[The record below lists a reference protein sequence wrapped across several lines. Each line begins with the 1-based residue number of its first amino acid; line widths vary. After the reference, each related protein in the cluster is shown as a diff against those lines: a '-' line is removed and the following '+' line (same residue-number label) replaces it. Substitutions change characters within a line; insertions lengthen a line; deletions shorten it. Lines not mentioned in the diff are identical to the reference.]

1 MLVGSLDRHADKK
14 PRRLGVTPGMLVW
27 VGKHFN
33 EEDLMGE
40 DKVDKAMVQA
50 ALLVAWFFMLRA
62 KEYCD
67 SGGIDYQMVI
77 RGMDV
82 RLTRDGQDV
91 TEQANEVTVQ
101 FRKTKADQEAFGSC
115 KTMGA
120 TGEAFLCPVRA
131 LEELRA
137 VAGRRF
143 APGPESHL
151 PLFRW
156 GNGTSLTLKRT
167 EVQVI
172 LQKAAKAEGL
182 PSDRF
187 MSHSLRI
194 GGASAL
200 FQASGEIE
208 LVKRMGRW
216 SSSAVQRYLYDG
228 GEVLK
233 QMSGKMARVNQR
245 VHYT

>member
-1 MLVGSLDRHADKK
+1 
-14 PRRLGVTPGMLVW
+14 
-27 VGKHFN
+27 
-33 EEDLMGE
+33 
-40 DKVDKAMVQA
+40 
-50 ALLVAWFFMLRA
+50 MLRA

-67 SGGIDYQMVI
+67 SGGVDAHMIL

-82 RLTRDGQDV
+82 RLTKDGCDV
-91 TEQANEVTVQ
+91 KTGANEVTIQ
-101 FRKTKADQEAFGSC
+101 FRETKADQEAFGSC

-120 TGEAFLCPVRA
+120 TGELHLCPVHA
-131 LEELRA
+131 LEELRE
-137 VAGRRF
+137 VAQRRF
-143 APGPESHL
+143 SPGPEAHL

-156 GNGTSLTLKRT
+156 GNGTTLRRT
-167 EVQVI
+167 EVQAV
-172 LQKAAKAEGL
+172 LQKAARAERL
-182 PSDRF
+182 PEDRF

-233 QMSGKMARVNQR
+233 ELSGRMARVDKR
-245 VHYT
+245 IHYT